1 LANAGAAPK
10 SPAPAPRKPPPLPA
24 PAGRSPSS
32 GGAPLPTP
40 VASAISSSLG
50 VDVSPVRVHTDTTAV
65 NANQAFSS
73 RAFAHGSDVFLGRGA
88 RPTDLP
94 LMAHEVTHVVQ
105 QQGAPRVQ
113 LFTSGGSDPHER
125 EARQAATA
133 VVSGTPYTVR
143 ERSRPRVQRLGIKDA
158 LDYFAD
164 KANNIPGFRMFT
176 IVLGVN
182 PINMSSVDRSAANIL
197 RAIVEFIPGGHLITE
212 ALDKY
217 GVFDKVGSWVDQQI
231 KSLGMTGAMF
241 KKAISDFLDSLG
253 WRDIFH
259 LGDVWERAKR
269 IFTEPI
275 GRLIDFGKSL
285 VNGIIKFI
293 KDAILMPL
301 AKLAEGTRGWDL
313 LIAVLGKNP
322 ITGDAVPRTANTLIP
337 GFLKLIGQEEI
348 WTNMQKANAIP
359 RAWAW
364 FQTAL
369 SGLISFV
376 SQIPTLFISALKSLE
391 IADIVLLPRAF
402 VKVATVFGNF
412 IGNFISWAGKMIW
425 NLLEIIFQVVSPRA
439 WSYIQ
444 KTGAALKSILKN
456 PLPFVGNL
464 VKAAKLGFQNFASN
478 FGEHLKAGL
487 IDWLTGSLPGIY
499 IPKGFN
505 LQEIVKFALS
515 VLGISWANVRQK
527 LVKVLGEPAVKAME
541 VGFDIVVTLV
551 RDGPAAAWDKIK
563 EALGNL
569 KDMVIGGITDFVI
582 DAVVKKAIPKLIAMF
597 IPGAGFISAIISI
610 YDTVMVFV
618 EKISKIIQVVTGFI
632 DSIVSI
638 AAGAIA
644 PAAKRVEST
653 LAGLLSLTISFVAG
667 FIGLGRVA
675 DKIMGVIAKVRAPI
689 DKGIDSLINWVVT
702 MAKKLFAK
710 IFGKDKQKPDERTP
724 EQKKADLQQAMA
736 QSAALL
742 NNQQLSVEDVRKGL
756 GPIKERF
763 RIPVLEL
770 RKESGTDTE
779 ETDYVYG
786 EINPPDKTPAV
797 KRVVGFKPPV
807 EVEFIC
813 PPDFIT
819 AKPSLKDEFWR
830 QVKDQETGL
839 NNLFLDKWEA
849 NVDAYKK
856 RAEETGSGRDPVGT
870 QKQREYRD
878 DYRKRRI
885 KEELAKDKTPRTD
898 AQKLATAEAIVDKEM
913 RGLAALHDPDQIAG
927 GDPTNITRMGNRRVN
942 SSLGSQWRI
951 KAPTFT
957 AAVKTKIKSIAAA
970 ILKTVH
976 MNAKLNP
983 K

>member
-1 LANAGAAPK
+1 VSSTARK
-10 SPAPAPRKPPPLPA
+10 APAPRKPPPMPA

-32 GGAPLPTP
+32 GGAPLPKP
-40 VASAISSSLG
+40 VASAISGSLG

-73 RAFAHGSDVFLGRGA
+73 RAFAHGSDVFLGRGE

-125 EARQAATA
+125 EARHASAA
-133 VVSGTPYTVR
+133 VVSGTPFTVR
-143 ERSRPRVQRLGIKDA
+143 EQSRPRVQRLGISDV

-197 RAIVEFIPGGHLITE
+197 RAVVELLPGGHLITE

-217 GVFDKVGSWVDQQI
+217 GVFDKVGNWIEQQI

-241 KKAISDFLDSLG
+241 KKAIGDFLDSLG

-259 LGDVWERAKR
+259 LGSVWDRAKR

-285 VNGIIKFI
+285 VAGIIKFI

-301 AKLAEGTRGWDL
+301 AKLAQGTRGWDL
-313 LIAVLGKNP
+313 LIAVLGTNP
-322 ITGDAVPRTANTLIP
+322 ITGEAVPRTANTLIP

-348 WTNMQKANAIP
+348 WVNMQKSNAIA

-364 FQTAL
+364 FQGAL
-369 SGLISFV
+369 SGLLGFV
-376 SQIPTLFISALKSLE
+376 MQIPGLFISALKSLE
-391 IADIVLLPRAF
+391 IMDIVVLPRAF

-412 IGNFISWAGKMIW
+412 IVKFISWAGGMIW

-439 WSYIQ
+439 WGYIQ

-487 IDWLTGSLPGIY
+487 IDWLTGSLPGVY
-499 IPKGFN
+499 IPKGFT
-505 LQEIVKFALS
+505 LSEIVKFVLS

-527 LVKVLGEPAVKAME
+527 LVKVVGEPAVKAME
-541 VGFDIVVTLV
+541 TGFSIVVTLV
-551 RDGPAAAWDKIK
+551 RDGPAAAWEQIK

-569 KDMVIGGITDFVI
+569 KDMVIGGITDFIV

-638 AAGAIA
+638 AAGVITA
-644 PAAKRVEST
+644 AAKRVEST
-653 LAGLLSLTISFVAG
+653 LAGLLSLAISFVAG

-675 DKIMGVIAKVRAPI
+675 DKIMGVINKVRAPI
-689 DKGIDSLINWVVT
+689 DKGFDALINWIVT

-710 IFGKDKQKPDERTP
+710 VFGKKDEKGKPDERTDA
-724 EQKKADLQQAMA
+724 QKQGDLDKAIMEAETLMEATGAEVPDVQSKLPAIAAKYRLTELNLVKDGEVDYHVEGAVNPKKKSKKEKLGARYMVGAHTVKAPSGLKGGDSHHVPVKVMKAWFGDVLLDASKQAE
-736 QSAALL
+736 
-742 NNQQLSVEDVRKGL
+742 N
-756 GPIKERF
+756 P
-763 RIPVLEL
+763 EL
-770 RKESGTDTE
+770 RKRLRDLSNKCKGKAEGAGLSAIWLSEKDHVTVHGTKPDMKVAVVMTKAGEVATKPMRSTIRGSVPTPYELVGRKEQNPDTVQLKKTFKTVFNSLVE
-779 ETDYVYG
+779 VGLATVGGLKLKGPWKSDLKAKASETWSEYMDV
-786 EINPPDKTPAV
+786 PDK
-797 KRVVGFKPPV
+797 
-807 EVEFIC
+807 
-813 PPDFIT
+813 
-819 AKPSLKDEFWR
+819 
-830 QVKDQETGL
+830 
-839 NNLFLDKWEA
+839 
-849 NVDAYKK
+849 
-856 RAEETGSGRDPVGT
+856 
-870 QKQREYRD
+870 
-878 DYRKRRI
+878 
-885 KEELAKDKTPRTD
+885 
-898 AQKLATAEAIVDKEM
+898 
-913 RGLAALHDPDQIAG
+913 
-927 GDPTNITRMGNRRVN
+927 
-942 SSLGSQWRI
+942 
-951 KAPTFT
+951 
-957 AAVKTKIKSIAAA
+957 
-970 ILKTVH
+970 
-976 MNAKLNP
+976 
-983 K
+983 

>member
-1 LANAGAAPK
+1 VSSTARK
-10 SPAPAPRKPPPLPA
+10 APAPRKPPPMPA

-32 GGAPLPTP
+32 GGAPLPKP
-40 VASAISSSLG
+40 VASAISGSLG

-73 RAFAHGSDVFLGRGA
+73 RAFAHGSDVFLGRGE

-125 EARQAATA
+125 EARHASAA
-133 VVSGTPYTVR
+133 VVSGTPFTVR
-143 ERSRPRVQRLGIKDA
+143 EQSRPRVQRLGISDV

-197 RAIVEFIPGGHLITE
+197 RAVVELLPGGHLITE

-217 GVFDKVGSWVDQQI
+217 GVFDKVGNWIEQQI

-259 LGDVWERAKR
+259 LGSVWDRAKR

-285 VNGIIKFI
+285 VAGIIKFI

-322 ITGDAVPRTANTLIP
+322 ITGEAVPRTANTLIP

-348 WTNMQKANAIP
+348 WVNMQKSNAIA

-364 FQTAL
+364 FQSAL
-369 SGLISFV
+369 SGLLGFV
-376 SQIPTLFISALKSLE
+376 MQIPGLFISALKSLE
-391 IADIVLLPRAF
+391 IMDIVVLPRAF

-412 IGNFISWAGKMIW
+412 IVKFISWAGGMIW

-439 WSYIQ
+439 WGYIQ

-487 IDWLTGSLPGIY
+487 IDWLTGSLPGVY
-499 IPKGFN
+499 IPKGFT
-505 LQEIVKFALS
+505 LSEIVKFVLS

-527 LVKVLGEPAVKAME
+527 LVKVVGEPAVKAME
-541 VGFDIVVTLV
+541 TGFSIVVTLV
-551 RDGPAAAWDKIK
+551 RDGPAAAWEQIK

-569 KDMVIGGITDFVI
+569 KDMVIGGITDFIV

-638 AAGAIA
+638 AAGVITT
-644 PAAKRVEST
+644 AAKRVEST
-653 LAGLLSLTISFVAG
+653 LAGLLSLAISFVAG

-675 DKIMGVIAKVRAPI
+675 DKIMGVINKVRAPI
-689 DKGIDSLINWVVT
+689 DKGLDALINWIVT
-702 MAKKLFAK
+702 MAKKLFTK
-710 IFGKDKQKPDERTP
+710 FFGKKDKPDERTP
-724 EQKKADLQQAMA
+724 EQKKADLGKALNEAGALQANDKLSDA
-736 QSAALL
+736 QVK
-742 NNQQLSVEDVRKGL
+742 QQLLGIKAKYKMNSLEFVVDTED
-756 GPIKERF
+756 
-763 RIPVLEL
+763 
-770 RKESGTDTE
+770 ESG
-779 ETDYVYG
+779 ETVHVEG
-786 EINPPDKTPAV
+786 VINPPDKTA
-797 KRVVGFKPPV
+797 
-807 EVEFIC
+807 
-813 PPDFIT
+813 
-819 AKPSLKDEFWR
+819 PSRRKKDG
-830 QVKDQETGL
+830 VM
-839 NNLFLDKWEA
+839 
-849 NVDAYKK
+849 KK
-856 RAEETGSGRDPVGT
+856 FTLTRPSFTTTTR
-870 QKQREYRD
+870 
-878 DYRKRRI
+878 
-885 KEELAKDKTPRTD
+885 
-898 AQKLATAEAIVDKEM
+898 EAIQEAFPEQHRK
-913 RGLAALHDPDQIAG
+913 
-927 GDPTNITRMGNRRVN
+927 
-942 SSLGSQWRI
+942 GSD
-951 KAPTFT
+951 
-957 AAVKTKIKSIAAA
+957 A
-970 ILKTVH
+970 ILKTGLARRHIVSSKDMAEH
-976 MNAKLNP
+976 YETTLVGKKWSECKELLSKKGGAVARVDVAEPLTNAKVESATKDRHSRFFNWTKNLFVGESWRNSQIGRELDREKP
-983 K
+983 GMGEIKLKAHIASVKRTWTLASGFEPTGWDD

>member
-1 LANAGAAPK
+1 VSSTAPK
-10 SPAPAPRKPPPLPA
+10 APAPRKPPPLPA

-32 GGAPLPTP
+32 GGAPIPKP
-40 VASAISSSLG
+40 VASAISTSLG

-65 NANQAFSS
+65 DANSAFSS
-73 RAFAHGSDVFLGRGA
+73 RAFAHGSDVFLGRGE

-125 EARQAATA
+125 EARQATAA

-143 ERSRPRVQRLGIKDA
+143 ERTSPRVQRLGISDA

-164 KANNIPGFRMFT
+164 KANNIPGYRMFT

-197 RAIVEFIPGGHLITE
+197 RAIVEFIPGGHLITQ
-212 ALDKY
+212 ALDNY
-217 GVFDKVGSWVDQQI
+217 GVFEKVGNWVEQQI

-241 KKAISDFLDSLG
+241 KKAIMEFLDSLG

-259 LGDVWERAKR
+259 LGDVWNRAKR

-285 VNGIIKFI
+285 VDGIIKFI
-293 KDAILMPL
+293 KVAILMPL
-301 AKLAEGTRGWDL
+301 AKLAQGTRGWDL

-322 ITGDAVPRTANTLIP
+322 ITGEPVPRTAQTLIP

-369 SGLISFV
+369 SGLITFV
-376 SQIPTLFISALKSLE
+376 SQIPTLFVSALKSLE

-402 VKVATVFGNF
+402 VKVGKVFGNF
-412 IGNFISWAGKMIW
+412 IGNFISWAGSMIW
-425 NLLEIIFQVVSPRA
+425 KLLEIIFQVVSPRA

-487 IDWLTGSLPGIY
+487 IDWLTGSLPGVY
-499 IPKGFN
+499 IPKGFT
-505 LQEIVKFALS
+505 LAEIVKFALS

-527 LVKVLGEPAVKAME
+527 LVKVVGEPAVKAME
-541 VGFDIVVTLV
+541 TGFSIVVTLV
-551 RDGPAAAWDKIK
+551 RDGPAAAWEQIK

-569 KDMVIGGITDFVI
+569 QDMVIGGITDFVV
-582 DAVVKKAIPKLIAMF
+582 DAVVKKAIPKLVAMF

-638 AAGAIA
+638 AAGVIGA
-644 PAAKRVEST
+644 AAKRVEST
-653 LAGLLSLTISFVAG
+653 LAGLLSLAISFVAG

-675 DKIMGVIAKVRAPI
+675 DKIMGVINKVRAPI
-689 DKGIDSLINWVVT
+689 DKGLDSLINWIVT

-710 IFGKDKQKPDERTP
+710 VFGKDKEQKPDERTP

-742 NNQQLSVEDVRKGL
+742 NNKELSVDEVRKGL
-756 GPIKERF
+756 VGIKQRF

-770 RKESGTDTE
+770 RKESATETE
-779 ETDYVYG
+779 ETDFVYG
-786 EINPPDKTPAV
+786 EINPPDKTPSV
-797 KRVVGFKPPV
+797 KRVVGFTPAV
-807 EVEFIC
+807 QV
-813 PPDFIT
+813 DFECSVT
-819 AKPSLKDEFWR
+819 
-830 QVKDQETGL
+830 QVKDKLKPEFEKQVRDQETGL
-839 NNLFLDKWEA
+839 NNLYLDRWEA
-849 NVDAYKK
+849 NVDAYAK
-856 RAEETGSGRDPVGT
+856 RAAAPGAESGRDPAGT
-870 QKQREYRD
+870 EAQRKFREAYRD
-878 DYRKRRI
+878 RRV
-885 KEELAKDKTPRTD
+885 KEELAKNGSLKR
-898 AQKLATAEAIVDKEM
+898 AGAEAIVDAEM
-913 RGLAALHDPDQIAG
+913 SKLAALHDPDQIAG
-927 GDPTNITRMGNRRVN
+927 GDPTNITRLGSRRVN
-942 SSLGSQWRI
+942 SSIGSQWRT
-951 KAPTFT
+951 KAPPFI
-957 AAVKTKIKSIAAA
+957 AAVKAKIKSISAA

-976 MNAKLNP
+976 MHAKLNV